1 MQRVFIGSLLGN
13 VLYPKVCITLLGLCD
28 WQMTMDV
35 VLGHIQDRGLDTD
48 IPICSKPLKWVI
60 GRDRINKLEEISIQ
74 ITSLRD

>member
-1 MQRVFIGSLLGN
+1 MSGLLALA
-13 VLYPKVCITLLGLCD
+13 LYTDVCIPWGPIMDTLF
-28 WQMTMDV
+28 TMDV

-48 IPICSKPLKWVI
+48 IPVCSKPLKWVI